1 MNSADWI
8 ILGLTSISAIISAI
22 RGAVKEVVSLVVWVL
37 AAIIA
42 SIFHDDLAVLMVSLI
57 DTPFLRTLVAW
68 VILFLVCLLTGSLV
82 NYLLGKLVQVSG
94 LSGTD
99 RLLGI
104 IFGVARALIIIM
116 VFLTLTPKIF
126 PATHAQWW
134 IESTFIPYLVPHQD
148 WAQETGSFALN
159 FLKNLF

>member
-8 ILGLTSISAIISAI
+8 ILGLISISAIISAV
-22 RGAVKEVVSLVVWVL
+22 RGVVKEVVSLFVWVL
-37 AAIIA
+37 AAVIA
-42 SIFHDDLAVLMVSLI
+42 SIFHDDLAVLMVNLI
-57 DTPFLRTLVAW
+57 DTSFLRTLVAW
-68 VILFLVCLLTGSLV
+68 IALFIVCLLTGSIV

-104 IFGVARALIIIM
+104 VFGIARALTIIM
-116 VFLTLTPKIF
+116 VFLIITPKVF
-126 PATHAQWW
+126 PAAHAQWW
-134 IESTFIPYLVPHQD
+134 IESTFIPYLIPYQD
-148 WAQETGSFALN
+148 WAQKIGSLALN